1 MKFPIRTWRN
11 RRPAIKVNCGRH
23 DEAQVVVGV
32 LPDQIYAAGSAVQA
46 RRASENLFKSPF
58 QTEGKPLRLYLRHVG
73 SSVPEVI
80 TVATVESVPNPR
92 GPVALLEISLQAVS
106 FFAVIRLRT
115 SQSSL

>member
-1 MKFPIRTWRN
+1 VKFPIRTQRN

-23 DEAQVVVGV
+23 DEAEVVVGV

-46 RRASENLFKSPF
+46 RRASEDLFKSPF
-58 QTEGKPLRLYLRHVG
+58 QTEGEPLWLYLRHVG

-80 TVATVESVPNPR
+80 TVATVESGVK
-92 GPVALLEISLQAVS
+92 PVRAGGFIEISLQAVS
-106 FFAVIRLRT
+106 FFAVIRLRM